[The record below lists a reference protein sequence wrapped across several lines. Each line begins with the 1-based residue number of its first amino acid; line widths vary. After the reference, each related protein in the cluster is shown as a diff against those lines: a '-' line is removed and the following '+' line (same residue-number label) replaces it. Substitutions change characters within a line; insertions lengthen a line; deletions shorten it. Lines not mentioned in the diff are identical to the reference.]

1 MRSRN
6 VKSLPSG
13 TVAHGIR
20 RSELP
25 PLHLLYTFEAAARTL
40 SFTVAAG
47 ELFLTQSAVSRQI
60 QQVEE
65 ALGAHLFERRH
76 RALALTEAG
85 QVMQRAV
92 VDCLARLRDATAS
105 VRATQPGR
113 QIAITTTPGF
123 ASLWLIPRLAR
134 FTASHPQV
142 DVRISATL
150 EVLDLQRSAIDVSV
164 RLTTLDKGLG
174 RPLFEE
180 QVLPVCAPQLLQ
192 DRSKPLVR
200 PADLAHHTLLAIDT
214 PRGQSLTMDWEPW
227 FKVMGLPEIRMK
239 NTLRFSQYS
248 DVVAAAVAG
257 QGVAIG
263 RIGRVAHAGIADL
276 DDALA
281 AAAKGFETWRNTA
294 RHRAQQ
300 DHARAAAAA
309 ARTRRRHRAP
319 ADAGAGQ
326 AAGRGQGR
334 GAHRRAD
341 IIEWFADEGRA
352 STAASCRRARG
363 PAPDGAQGAGGP
375 GGGVHAVELPDQPG
389 GAQAVRR
396 AGHRLLDH
404 RQGAGGNPGL
414 AGRADPRLCR
424 RRRAAGVL
432 GLVYGDPAEIS
443 RLPDPAPGDPQDH
456 LHRLHAGGQAAGRAG
471 RPAHEA
477 RDDGAR
483 RPRAGD
489 RGRRRRRRAAA
500 EGDAGA
506 KFRNA
511 GQVCISPTRFLVQE
525 ASRTTSSPRWSYTQS
540 LKVGDGLEGT
550 TMGPLANP
558 RRITA
563 MQSHA
568 GRGAARRH
576 RGHRRRAHRR

>member
-6 VKSLPSG
+6 VKSLPSS
-13 TVAHGIR
+13 TVARGIR
-20 RSELP
+20 RAELP
-25 PLHLLYTFEAAARTL
+25 PLHLLYTFEAAARAL

-65 ALGAHLFERRH
+65 ALGAPLFERRH
-76 RALALTEAG
+76 RALVLTEAG

-192 DRSKPLVR
+192 DRSKPLQQ

-248 DVVAAAVAG
+248 DVAV
-257 QGVAIG
+257 
-263 RIGRVAHAGIADL
+263 
-276 DDALA
+276 
-281 AAAKGFETWRNTA
+281 
-294 RHRAQQ
+294 
-300 DHARAAAAA
+300 
-309 ARTRRRHRAP
+309 
-319 ADAGAGQ
+319 
-326 AAGRGQGR
+326 
-334 GAHRRAD
+334 
-341 IIEWFADEGRA
+341 
-352 STAASCRRARG
+352 
-363 PAPDGAQGAGGP
+363 
-375 GGGVHAVELPDQPG
+375 
-389 GAQAVRR
+389 
-396 AGHRLLDH
+396 
-404 RQGAGGNPGL
+404 
-414 AGRADPRLCR
+414 
-424 RRRAAGVL
+424 
-432 GLVYGDPAEIS
+432 
-443 RLPDPAPGDPQDH
+443 
-456 LHRLHAGGQAAGRAG
+456 
-471 RPAHEA
+471 
-477 RDDGAR
+477 
-483 RPRAGD
+483 
-489 RGRRRRRRAAA
+489 
-500 EGDAGA
+500 
-506 KFRNA
+506 
-511 GQVCISPTRFLVQE
+511 
-525 ASRTTSSPRWSYTQS
+525 SYTHLTLPTS
-540 LKVGDGLEGT
+540 DLV
-550 TMGPLANP
+550 
-558 RRITA
+558 
-563 MQSHA
+563 
-568 GRGAARRH
+568 
-576 RGHRRRAHRR
+576 